1 MVTTTLRLPW
11 VTRSLVPNGRR
22 PRGLLYRSV
31 MTPVMMVMVMMMPM
45 MMVTRTGRCLGHA
58 PRKENSCSDHGDR
71 HTRPG

>member
-1 MVTTTLRLPW
+1 MMV
-11 VTRSLVPNGRR
+11 V
-22 PRGLLYRSV
+22 
-31 MTPVMMVMVMMMPM
+31 VMMMMMPM